1 MLVACN
7 QEASQDGA
15 ADQSNPTAMREEQ
28 ARSRRR
34 WRRARRPRWHR
45 SPGRPAWIWQRVGR
59 VRPDEVDLSAQA
71 PRDPSQVPVT
81 DTAAAPSMLIRTG
94 NAQLEVD
101 SLEIAMQQVRDLA
114 QRLGGYIANTQ
125 LSSGRDQIRSA
136 TMEMKLP
143 VARWTQALE
152 GLKPIGKV
160 EALNEFTQDVGE
172 EYVDVTARVQNAKR
186 LEARL
191 IELLANRTGRLS
203 DVLSVERE
211 LARVREEIER
221 YEGRLRYLR
230 TRASMSTMSVTVHE
244 AFPVVS
250 ARGETGVLGDAF
262 KQAWRNFVGFIAGII
277 SLTGILIPLAAIGV
291 VAWLVWRRWWRR
303 RPPRPDAPPSTVL
316 NRRGRERWRSPN
328 ARWDSSVSSRATT
341 RKRGSKRIAT
351 STRPKCARQ

>member
-1 MLVACN
+1 MLTSSFRTLVLALATTLVACGDRETSRTDLSEQN
-7 QEASQDGA
+7 AS
-15 ADQSNPTAMREEQ
+15 REG
-28 ARSRRR
+28 RV
-34 WRRARRPRWHR
+34 
-45 SPGRPAWIWQRVGR
+45 PGRGGFSGAPAPSVA
-59 VRPDEVDLSAQA
+59 DVDLAGKAVSAEVKVPTQA
-71 PRDPSQVPVT
+71 ATT
-81 DTAAAPSMLIRTG
+81 DTTAVPSMLIRTG
-94 NAQLEVD
+94 NAQIEVD

-125 LSSGRDQIRSA
+125 LASGRDQIRSA
-136 TMEMKLP
+136 TLEMKIP
-143 VARWTQALE
+143 AARWTDALT

-160 EALNEFTQDVGE
+160 EALNEFSQDVGE

-230 TRASMSTMSVTVHE
+230 TRAAMSTMTVTVHE

-250 ARGETGVLGDAF
+250 ARGESGVLGDAF

-277 SLTGILIPLAAIGV
+277 SLTGILIPLAALGV
-291 VAWLVWRRWWRR
+291 LAWFVWRRWGWR
-303 RPPRPDAPPSTVL
+303 RPPKSGAP
-316 NRRGRERWRSPN
+316 E
-328 ARWDSSVSSRATT
+328 TT
-341 RKRGSKRIAT
+341 A
-351 STRPKCARQ
+351 

>member
-1 MLVACN
+1 MLVACG

-15 ADQSNPTAMREEQ
+15 TNQSNPTAMREE
-28 ARSRRR
+28 AA
-34 WRRARRPRWHR
+34 RRAEGRGASQEKIATPSR
-45 SPGRPAWIWQRVGR
+45 SAA
-59 VRPDEVDLSAQA
+59 PDRDLSASVGYATGQA
-71 PRDPSQVPVT
+71 GSAPPAAPSPL
-81 DTAAAPSMLIRTG
+81 AARPPAQRADSVAPSMLIRTG

-136 TMEMKLP
+136 TMEMKVP
-143 VARWTQALE
+143 AARWTDMTA
-152 GLKPIGKV
+152 GLRPIGKV
-160 EALNEFTQDVGE
+160 EAINEFTEDVGE
-172 EYVDVTARVQNAKR
+172 EFVDITARVANARR

-191 IELLANRTGRLS
+191 IELLGSRTGRLS
-203 DVLSVERE
+203 DVLAVERE

-230 TRASMSTMSVTVHE
+230 TRAAMSSMSVMVHE

-277 SLTGILIPLAAIGV
+277 SLTGILIPLAALG
-291 VAWLVWRRWWRR
+291 ALGWLVWRRWWRR
-303 RPPRPDAPPSTVL
+303 RPPRPDAPPST
-316 NRRGRERWRSPN
+316 
-328 ARWDSSVSSRATT
+328 A
-341 RKRGSKRIAT
+341 
-351 STRPKCARQ
+351 